1 MTQRPNQRRIGNQYS
16 AASASAT
23 NRMAATG
30 ISSALTKAPFV
41 PADTQSRNGNHAAP
55 CRSHVS
61 LWEILPTGAEFPA
74 AFAIGYA
81 CNVVEP
87 LRSGLNERSESTGI
101 RYAFEAGM
109 RFVLAFLLVAHG
121 VAHLVGFVSS
131 WKLATLAELPYK
143 TAVFSGRVDVGDA
156 GIRVMGVLWLLA
168 ALAFLVAA
176 FAVATE
182 TGWAVRFTLAAV
194 IASLLLCVV
203 GWPDARIGVAV
214 NVGLALLLAIG
225 ARLNLAVLTP

>member
-1 MTQRPNQRRIGNQYS
+1 M
-16 AASASAT
+16 
-23 NRMAATG
+23 
-30 ISSALTKAPFV
+30 
-41 PADTQSRNGNHAAP
+41 
-55 CRSHVS
+55 
-61 LWEILPTGAEFPA
+61 PTGAGFPA
-74 AFAIGYA
+74 PFAIRYG

-87 LRSGLNERSESTGI
+87 LRSSRNERRARTGI

-176 FAVATE
+176 LAVATE
-182 TGWAVRFTLAAV
+182 TSWAVRFTLAAV
-194 IASLLLCVV
+194 IAYLILCVV

>member
-1 MTQRPNQRRIGNQYS
+1 
-16 AASASAT
+16 
-23 NRMAATG
+23 
-30 ISSALTKAPFV
+30 
-41 PADTQSRNGNHAAP
+41 
-55 CRSHVS
+55 
-61 LWEILPTGAEFPA
+61 
-74 AFAIGYA
+74 
-81 CNVVEP
+81 
-87 LRSGLNERSESTGI
+87 
-101 RYAFEAGM
+101 M

-131 WKLATLAELPYK
+131 WKLAIHAELPYK
-143 TAVFSGRVDVGDA
+143 TTVLSGRVDLGGA

-182 TGWAVRFTLAAV
+182 TGWAVRFSLAAV
-194 IASLLLCVV
+194 IASVILCVV
-203 GWPDARIGVAV
+203 GWPDSRIGVTV